1 MMDKRQIKKYNQ
13 ELIKSLDTNNK
24 KKKKVKTSDLFIKD
38 KSNKKNKKKSKY

>member
-1 MMDKRQIKKYNQ
+1 MMDKRQVKKYNQ